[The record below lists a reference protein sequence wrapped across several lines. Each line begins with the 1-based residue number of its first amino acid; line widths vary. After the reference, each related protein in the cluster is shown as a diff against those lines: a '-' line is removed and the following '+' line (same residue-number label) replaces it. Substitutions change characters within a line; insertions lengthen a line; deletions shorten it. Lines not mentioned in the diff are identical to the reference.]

1 HVQSSS
7 TLTRVEDAKLRV
19 WVADI
24 TSVAF
29 GKDGNRSV
37 IAMAPA
43 DSVAKSI
50 ADRLV
55 AFAANQSAVATPTAG
70 RDLARAS
77 SIGRLDAAVHAGT
90 IALEGRAQN
99 GANGMTVPVDSRRV
113 SAQ

>member
-1 HVQSSS
+1 M
-7 TLTRVEDAKLRV
+7 EDAKLRV
-19 WVADI
+19 WVSDI
-24 TSVAF
+24 TLVAF

-37 IAMAPA
+37 VAMAPA

-77 SIGRLDAAVHAGT
+77 SISRLDTAVHAGT

-99 GANGMTVPVDSRRV
+99 GADGMTVPVDSRRV
-113 SAQ
+113 GAQ